1 MKKKLLALATLV
13 VLVTGCTAQS
23 SVSKVTTPAE
33 TIPAKTGVEAYF
45 DAVATSFPDSINVH
59 GRKWVVDFGNIACDA
74 IDEGMSLTDLA
85 RMMPSNADLP
95 FVGYMI
101 RQAITH
107 ICPRNQWFLD
117 AAANA

>member
-1 MKKKLLALATLV
+1 MKKKLLVLTALTVMV
-13 VLVTGCTAQS
+13 VGCTAQP
-23 SVSKVTTPAE
+23 SVDKVTAPVE
-33 TIPAKTGVEAYF
+33 TIPAKTSVEAYF
-45 DAVATSFPDSINVH
+45 DAVITSFPNSINIH
-59 GRKWVVDFGNIACDA
+59 GRKWVVDFGSIACDA

-85 RMMPSNADLP
+85 KMMPSNADLP

-107 ICPRNQWFLD
+107 ICPHNQWFLD